1 MVELLTQHCSKVVLK
16 RFDTQQ
22 EIFQAIFLVEI
33 DTIEDLER
41 TKAGLQGI
49 NETVRIT
56 YSENK
61 GIS

>member
-1 MVELLTQHCSKVVLK
+1 MVLK
-16 RFDTQQ
+16 RFDSHQGL
-22 EIFQAIFLVEI
+22 FQAIFLIEI
-33 DTIEDLER
+33 NTIEELER

-61 GIS
+61 GIF